1 MEDLAPRARLAR
13 HARAAGLKPAAVRA
27 LVTGASRGVGRGIVE
42 GLAEAGF
49 EVFCTGRTED
59 DLADT
64 VRRAESLGGRAWAR
78 RVDHSDDAQ
87 VDALFE
93 EIAARGPLDVLVNS
107 AWGGY
112 ERMLE
117 DGRFTWIDPFWQ
129 QPRWRWDAMM
139 TDGVRA
145 AYVASQCAARAMV
158 PRRSGLIVNVSY
170 WAARKHM
177 ANVVY
182 GVAKAATDKMTAD
195 MAVELAPHGVRV
207 VSLYPGLV
215 RTESVMANAQF
226 LDLSN
231 SESPRFIGRVIAALA
246 VSAAA
251 QAACDG
257 KVAVAA
263 ALARELGVV
272 DVDGRSPEPLTL
284 ETA

>member
-1 MEDLAPRARLAR
+1 M
-13 HARAAGLKPAAVRA
+13 RA

-49 EVFCTGRTED
+49 EIFCTGRTED
-59 DLADT
+59 DLAET
-64 VRRAESLGGRAWAR
+64 ARRAESLGGRVWPR

-93 EIAARGPLDVLVNS
+93 AIAARGSLDVLVNS

-129 QPRWRWDAMM
+129 QPRWRWAAMM
-139 TDGVRA
+139 TDGVRS

-215 RTESVMANAQF
+215 RTESVMAKAQF
-226 LDLSN
+226 LDLTN

-246 VSAAA
+246 RDGAA
-251 QAACDG
+251 QSTYDG